1 MSDRQIIQDTIAKYL
16 EQNTN
21 KFDAP
26 YGVIKR
32 LANVKSG
39 GKVRTVTFGVAGN
52 LDATIF
58 IWSPKQITVGCDG
71 ALSYKIGGMYKSCDD
86 IMKALKYF

>member
-1 MSDRQIIQDTIAKYL
+1 MSDREIIQDTIANYL

-21 KFDAP
+21 KFNSP
-26 YGVIKR
+26 FGVIKR

-39 GKVRTVTFGVAGN
+39 GKVRTVTFGVSKN
-52 LDATIF
+52 LDATIY
-58 IWSPKQITVGCDG
+58 IWSPKQITVSCEG
-71 ALSYKIGGMYKSCDD
+71 ALSYKIGGIYNSIDD